1 MSMQTIDP
9 KSAARMIASGEAVL
23 IDIREADEHARE
35 KIAAARHAPLSKL
48 DAQGLG
54 FAPTHPVIFHCK
66 SGGRTAANASAL
78 AEAASCE
85 AFILEGGI
93 EAWKA
98 AGLDVAI
105 DRRQP
110 LELIRQVQIIAG
122 ALVLA
127 GVLLGWLAH
136 PGFFGLSAFVG
147 AGLAFAGLTG
157 WCGMAKALAF
167 MPWNQRAA

>member
-1 MSMQTIDP
+1 MLF
-9 KSAARMIASGEAVL
+9 R
-23 IDIREADEHARE
+23 
-35 KIAAARHAPLSKL
+35 
-48 DAQGLG
+48 
-54 FAPTHPVIFHCK
+54 
-66 SGGRTAANASAL
+66 
-78 AEAASCE
+78 SCE